1 MAKMPAKILLFA
13 FYCLIAGML
22 LLIVEIVFTLK
33 LLYDNY
39 LRSFD
44 NTVCCIWIAYPGI
57 CLVIPDRIVE
67 TELQARA

>member
-1 MAKMPAKILLFA
+1 MKWLGKILLFA

-44 NTVCCIWIAYPGI
+44 NANGFVWFGLPYMPGFMQQADEEI
-57 CLVIPDRIVE
+57 E
-67 TELQARA
+67 SKARA